1 MSIVRNLGEKIM
13 RNVLFA
19 LAALALLAGSS
30 PAQQLDTN
38 SLKTFTGLIDDKT
51 RVRGGPPLWTFAKI
65 TVVSSTGDK
74 LDCYL
79 MSTTVFT
86 YADGTTHEAEPPITG
101 KHVELKY
108 GVITGGSPPLSGANA
123 AVSLHYLD

>member
-1 MSIVRNLGEKIM
+1 MRKI
-13 RNVLFA
+13 LFA
-19 LAALALLAGSS
+19 LLSLLLLAV
-30 PAQQLDTN
+30 PCAAQQLDTN
-38 SLKTFTGLIDDKT
+38 DLKTFAGLIDDKT

-65 TVVSSTGDK
+65 TVVSDTGAK
-74 LDCYL
+74 LECYL

-86 YADGTTHEAEPPITG
+86 YADGTTHEAEPPING

-108 GVITGGSPPLSGANA
+108 GVISGGSPPLEGANA